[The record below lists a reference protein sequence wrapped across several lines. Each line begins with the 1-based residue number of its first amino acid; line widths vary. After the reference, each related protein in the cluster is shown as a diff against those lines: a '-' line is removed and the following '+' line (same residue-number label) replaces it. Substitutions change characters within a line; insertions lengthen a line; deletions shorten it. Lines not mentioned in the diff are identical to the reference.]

1 MAASHDT
8 THSFI
13 SRSHRFLSHL
23 IRRLGLRGRL
33 LLALLPS
40 IVIILMATGYAS
52 YKASEEFIDIA
63 LERSVKQHTLA
74 ISHEMEQHLE
84 TCRTDLL
91 LFAQEKMQAQTLRS
105 ALEKRLRSGT
115 NSYFELCYIPTTGGT
130 PVLLI
135 NDNGNVRQISSSE
148 QATISPN
155 PFLALEKTG
164 NLKAGQVI
172 PSEIVEIT
180 YPMPREQQSNLH
192 LKSQVIRFYTYLPGD
207 ETSPAGILFLS
218 IDATRLRNILSWYNS
233 TESPLWAFPRSD
245 ELRFS
250 YFLDPEGWI
259 LFQSG
264 PLAEQNG
271 ELATFL
277 ARENFS
283 GTLGKPGQPSAFR
296 PNEKHIEYWNA
307 VEAIGNG
314 KNGLDEIFEDKSSN
328 SEVDSFYFS
337 YAPVKFRSNPNASP
351 TYYGGVVFVDRSL
364 LPIVAGYKNLDVMLT
379 MTISSILLISLLI
392 FLFGRILTKP
402 IRALSDK
409 VNELSSLE
417 SMEEIDLPYS
427 GYDITRLQ
435 TAINNIIRRVKEQ
448 VVEIQAKDEAIL
460 NVNKR
465 ERAPLKRER
474 ETLAETELSRI
485 PEIIGL
491 GPAISNMK
499 VNILKAA
506 QVDVDVLV
514 SGETGTGKQLVAEAI
529 HNHSNRSANPFVS
542 INCGALDENLL
553 LDALFGHV
561 KGAFSEAKA
570 DRNGAFHE
578 ASGGTLFL
586 DEIQSASPK
595 VQQSLLR
602 AIASRKIKPLGSD
615 TELSVDVRIIAA
627 TNIDLPTLIQENR
640 FREDLYYRLKVVSIT
655 TPPLREH
662 RENIPLLSVYYLMQA
677 EQLAGRGAIDLS
689 KGALS
694 KLISHEW
701 PGNVRELVNC
711 ITRAAVMAETDII
724 QAEEIRLDND
734 SPLPQEATEHITPK
748 DTAIEDDKQ
757 DAEIPAPAEAPR
769 QPSASSEPPL
779 NERQKTAWPA
789 ILKSGTITRKKYQEQ
804 VGDSLPTR
812 TAIYD
817 LQDFVKRGMLVKTGK
832 GPSTRYELAPQ

>member
-1 MAASHDT
+1 
-8 THSFI
+8 
-13 SRSHRFLSHL
+13 
-23 IRRLGLRGRL
+23 
-33 LLALLPS
+33 
-40 IVIILMATGYAS
+40 MATGYAS

-84 TCRTDLL
+84 SCRTDLL
-91 LFAQEKMQAQTLRS
+91 FFAQEKMQAQALRS

-115 NSYFELCYIPTTGGT
+115 NNYFELCYIPTTGGT

-135 NDNGNVRQISSSE
+135 NDNGNVRQISASE

-164 NLKAGQVI
+164 NMKAGQVI
-172 PSEIVEIT
+172 PSEIVETT
-180 YPMPREQQSNLH
+180 YPMPREQQANLH
-192 LKSQVIRFYTYLPGD
+192 LKSQVIRFYTYVPGD
-207 ETSPAGILFLS
+207 ESSPAGILFLS

-264 PLAEQNG
+264 PMTEQNG
-271 ELATFL
+271 DLATFL

-296 PNEKHIEYWNA
+296 PNEKHIEYWDA

-314 KNGLDEIFEDKSSN
+314 KSGLSEIFEDESSS

-337 YAPVKFRSNPNASP
+337 YAPVKFRSKPNASP
-351 TYYGGVVFVDRSL
+351 TFYGGVVFVDRSL

-529 HNHSNRSANPFVS
+529 HNHSNRSANSFVS

-561 KGAFSEAKA
+561 KGAFSEAKT

-677 EQLAGRGAIDLS
+677 EQLAGRGMIDLS
-689 KGALS
+689 KGALA

-734 SPLPQEATEHITPK
+734 SPLPQEAAEHITPK
-748 DTAIEDDKQ
+748 DTAVDDDKQ
-757 DAEIPAPAEAPR
+757 DAEIPAPSNEAPR
-769 QPSASSEPPL
+769 QPNANSESPL

-789 ILKSGTITRKKYQEQ
+789 ILKSGTITRKKYQEL
-804 VGDSLPTR
+804 VGDNLPTR

-832 GPSTRYELAPQ
+832 GPSTRYELTAQ